1 MEWFK
6 IILDAFLGL
15 GILGTVIKWFFL
27 PRFRIELRKK
37 NFEKDKV
44 ELDHYLDFRSKFN
57 QNKNSFQPIQFQY
70 ATNHFL
76 GTTKYH
82 YSLFN
87 ERINNLWNFNKTFSN
102 LNHGYF
108 FLKQVVENNQAYLE
122 YIFKEKTIKKIKSIS
137 IVILIFSA
145 FVYLLLVIFEV
156 FFLNNLILN
165 KIINK
170 DIYTFYKIISSII
183 YVFMILGASY
193 FGGKASS
200 ALSLKDIFD
209 VRDKNTKIEKSKINS
224 KFKYFN

>member
-6 IILDAFLGL
+6 IIWEALLGL

-44 ELDHYLDFRSKFN
+44 ELDHYLNFRSKFN
-57 QNKNSFQPIQFQY
+57 QNENSLQPIQFQY

-108 FLKQVVENNQAYLE
+108 FIKQVVENNQAYLE
-122 YIFKEKTIKKIKSIS
+122 YIFKEKTIKKIRSIS
-137 IVILIFSA
+137 ITILFFAA
-145 FVYLLLVIFEV
+145 FVYLCLVIFEI
-156 FFLNNLILN
+156 FFLNELILN

-170 DIYTFYKIISSII
+170 NIYDFYKIISCII
-183 YVFMILGASY
+183 YVVLVLGASY

-209 VRDKNTKIEKSKINS
+209 VRDIDTKIEKSKINS